1 MIGFWLLD
9 ELECLEGDKL
19 SGFFMCQPDAE
30 PLLEAVRSV
39 PEAEHGA
46 ILDARKLSFLIGRGV
61 SDPHILFRNAAFRL
75 QGTDGI
81 RGIFSDE
88 DASGLESVR
97 RFIAERKL
105 TPGLAELYVRSFI
118 SLLDESETGYDTT
131 VLLGEDGRDMYL
143 GGTLKKAVIKG
154 IREAGWSVLDM
165 GTLPTPVLVYES
177 VRYALPAV
185 MLTASHNP
193 AEYNGIKLFTGGSK
207 LYPEGRI
214 GEYALTARVFS
225 EAIAGN
231 RAGICGHVSA
241 IAPAR
246 PVCDFLD
253 SVLDKDHLCSIL
265 SGRRIYLDAA
275 NGAYSASAT
284 SYLSALGAEVIPCA
298 CSPGKGMINAG
309 CGVGNIENLPP
320 FPELEMEMP
329 SVLWSMAED
338 KGDGKEPFGIVL
350 DGDGDRAFL
359 IRKENGR
366 LHILDGDFLASS
378 ICRLLSDNG
387 RSGLF
392 VCTVE
397 SDPALIESI
406 RSLGWETEMVCV
418 GDRWLP
424 ETRRRLGCGDK
435 AFIGAERSG
444 HVIVPAPAGEHEVLS
459 GNGLLTALLALEKIA
474 LTEPGWRPFEP
485 GTIKRAVW
493 RNIPMEGF
501 FRSSDSWN
509 RIREAILRECPFVC
523 SEREMP
529 QEPDMMF
536 FTLSTGSGTGN
547 MFMRRSGTEPKI
559 TLTAAVPE
567 AEGKD
572 AEAFLDKVEG
582 VIGEILRWC
591 D

>member
-1 MIGFWLLD
+1 MTGFWLLD
-9 ELECLEGDKL
+9 ELECLGTDKL
-19 SGFFMCQPDAE
+19 PDHPMCQPEAE
-30 PLLEAVRSV
+30 SLLEAVRSV

-46 ILDARKLSFLIGRGV
+46 VLDAQKLSYLIGRGV

-88 DASGLESVR
+88 DTSGLEAVR

-105 TPGLAELYVRSFI
+105 TPGLAEIYVRSVVN
-118 SLLDESETGYDTT
+118 LLDEAGTGYDTT

-143 GGTLKKAVIKG
+143 GGTLKKVVMKG

-193 AEYNGIKLFTGGSK
+193 AEYNGIKLFAGGSK

-214 GEYALTARVFS
+214 GEYALTARIFS
-225 EAIAGN
+225 EAAAGHKV
-231 RAGICGHVSA
+231 GMEGHAAA
-241 IAPAR
+241 IDAAR
-246 PVCDFLD
+246 PLCDFLD
-253 SVLDKDHLCSIL
+253 SVLDKDLLRSIL
-265 SGRRIYLDAA
+265 TGRRIYLDAA
-275 NGAYSASAT
+275 NGAYSASAA

-320 FPELEMEMP
+320 FPDLQMEMP
-329 SVLWSMAED
+329 AVLWEMAED
-338 KGDGKEPFGIVL
+338 NGDGKEPFGIVL

-359 IRKENGR
+359 VRKENGR

-397 SDPALIESI
+397 SDPALLESI
-406 RSLGWETEMVCV
+406 RSMGWDTEMVCV

-424 ETRRRLGCGDK
+424 EARRRLGGK
-435 AFIGAERSG
+435 ERAFIGAERSG
-444 HVIVPAPAGEHEVLS
+444 HAIIPAPAGEHEVLS

-493 RNIPMEGF
+493 RNVPMEGF

-509 RIREAILRECPFVC
+509 RTKEAILNECPFAC

-529 QEPDMMF
+529 QEMDMMF
-536 FTLSTGSGTGN
+536 FTLSTGNGTGN

-567 AEGKD
+567 ADGDE
-572 AEAFLDKVEG
+572 AEAFLGRIEG
-582 VIGEILRWC
+582 VIGEILR
-591 D
+591 